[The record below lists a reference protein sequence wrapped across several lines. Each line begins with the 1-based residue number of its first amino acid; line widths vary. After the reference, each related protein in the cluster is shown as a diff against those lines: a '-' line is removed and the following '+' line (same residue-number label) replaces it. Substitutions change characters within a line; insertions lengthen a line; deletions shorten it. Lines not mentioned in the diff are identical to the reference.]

1 MFKLILRWA
10 NDKNLDAA
18 KEKALADYIVH
29 KGQSSRSVRDE
40 ILVQLCN
47 QVYRVDESQSL
58 RTWQLMSHCLS
69 SFQPGPALHKYLI
82 KFIVDNAPMSIKE
95 SLLRKLLRNSGG
107 SQLMSSR
114 LYPPTWLEWR
124 ANARVSDIAL
134 SLTLPDDALQTVA
147 IDSWTTCE
155 EAAALALSSLSVP
168 SQGWTI
174 VLDDSGLLSDSNGL
188 DFVLD
193 LISEKELCP
202 AFPTVRSDLLRVGRK
217 NSKITVAP
225 EPESPN
231 PKRPNIPPPEP
242 PMKRHSTTGV
252 VVAEQRI
259 PSPVVENKAEF
270 VGRNFEGVQRKTS
283 HDLLSRKS
291 ALNDRYFETDKS
303 RSKSMD
309 DLLAGESV
317 ADSNAEILSQAEQDE
332 ENEQLAELGLSES
345 RLNDRYHSVER
356 LAPLRETPRY
366 QKYAGRR
373 SAGHSNKYME
383 RSDYATRSSAM
394 SGSSLLTKYVS
405 FELKC
410 VSFEFH
416 LK

>member
-1 MFKLILRWA
+1 MHF
-10 NDKNLDAA
+10 
-18 KEKALADYIVH
+18 
-29 KGQSSRSVRDE
+29 
-40 ILVQLCN
+40 
-47 QVYRVDESQSL
+47 
-58 RTWQLMSHCLS
+58 LS
-69 SFQPGPALHKYLI
+69 
-82 KFIVDNAPMSIKE
+82 FI
-95 SLLRKLLRNSGG
+95 
-107 SQLMSSR
+107 
-114 LYPPTWLEWR
+114 
-124 ANARVSDIAL
+124 
-134 SLTLPDDALQTVA
+134 
-147 IDSWTTCE
+147 
-155 EAAALALSSLSVP
+155 
-168 SQGWTI
+168 GWTI
-174 VLDDSGLLSDSNGL
+174 VLDDSGLISDSNGL

-217 NSKITVAP
+217 NSKMALP
-225 EPESPN
+225 QEPESPSL
-231 PKRPNIPPPEP
+231 KRPNIPPPEP
-242 PMKRHSTTGV
+242 PMKRHSTTGLV
-252 VVAEQRI
+252 TEQPI
-259 PSPVVENKAEF
+259 PSPIVENKAEF
-270 VGRNFEGVQRKTS
+270 GGRNFEAVQRKTS

-291 ALNDRYFETDKS
+291 ALNDRYFETDKT

-394 SGSSLLTKYVS
+394 SG
-405 FELKC
+405 
-410 VSFEFH
+410 
-416 LK
+416 